1 MKSLFADG
9 VSVTSPNSPLLNVLN
24 SNASILNGT
33 SASLSMIPNLSG
45 QRVYDESI
53 MTQYNQDPHASSN
66 DHVFNGVLKSDP
78 GGRIFQQG
86 SDGDSLPESPMSSGH
101 DGKI

>member
-1 MKSLFADG
+1 
-9 VSVTSPNSPLLNVLN
+9 
-24 SNASILNGT
+24 
-33 SASLSMIPNLSG
+33 
-45 QRVYDESI
+45 
-53 MTQYNQDPHASSN
+53 MTQYSQDSHASSN
-66 DHVFNGVLKSDP
+66 DHVFNGVFKTDP